1 MSVWLSFDQRVI
13 GDDDQLLSYVEIG
26 VGAHVAM
33 NPWTLRV
40 EDVLEFVADP
50 LADYKADNR
59 PIRAIDQH
67 VVDYA
72 EQSSALRD
80 HFLTDDV
87 GHARQVVEFSQF
99 LH

>member
-40 EDVLEFVADP
+40 EDVLELVADP

-67 VVDYA
+67 VRFHKGHLA
-72 EQSSALRD
+72 N
-80 HFLTDDV
+80 DV
-87 GHARQVVEFSQF
+87 SLLASDF
-99 LH
+99 